1 MTAFSSISDK
11 RLASILERITI
22 VFSLPA
28 VLPYT
33 KSGIEPCGAER
44 KRKMMTAQEKNV
56 EREEIKQQLYR
67 YCHAVD
73 RIDYELGRSVFA
85 EEAVVDYGPTYQGSG
100 KGYIDTMLKTQHK
113 MMIST
118 HHMVTNVLVEFN
130 EDGTKAASEA
140 YVSASC
146 KYRTKTGKPSF
157 TVEAHCRDID
167 QWEKRDGKWLIVK
180 RVVAGDNTYIVRP
193 EYLDDYNNS
202 RGKKADP
209 ADQFFASLKD

>member
-1 MTAFSSISDK
+1 M
-11 RLASILERITI
+11 
-22 VFSLPA
+22 FSLPD

-167 QWEKRDGKWLIVK
+167 QCEKRDGKWLIVK
-180 RVVAGDNTYIVRP
+180 LVVAGDNTYIVRP

>member
-1 MTAFSSISDK
+1 M
-11 RLASILERITI
+11 
-22 VFSLPA
+22 FSLPD

>member
-1 MTAFSSISDK
+1 
-11 RLASILERITI
+11 
-22 VFSLPA
+22 
-28 VLPYT
+28 
-33 KSGIEPCGAER
+33 
-44 KRKMMTAQEKNV
+44 MMTAQEKNV

-85 EEAVVDYGPTYQGSG
+85 EGAVVDYGPTYQGDG

>member
-1 MTAFSSISDK
+1 MTVFSSNSDK
-11 RLASILERITI
+11 RSASILERITI
-22 VFSLPA
+22 VFSRPA

-73 RIDYELGRSVFA
+73 RIDYELGRSIFA

-118 HHMVTNVLVEFN
+118 HHMVTNVLIEFN
-130 EDGTKAASEA
+130 EDGTRAASEA